1 VTLWNDISQEDR
13 PALPLSRR
21 LLTPVLVIERG
32 VEGNTLRL
40 EGRRRRRSGTLAV
53 PFPNPKQDWS
63 IHDGQIYLVAK
74 DVPRQFKQILAGTN
88 PNKLSLART
97 FEIYRNPTNF
107 EVELNDGVLTFDGD
121 EEKQASVPSGLQA
134 TLFPYQED
142 GFAWM
147 KHRAEQAGGFILADE
162 MGLGKTIQVIALLL
176 DMSLTQDKPA
186 LVVAPTT
193 LLTNWKNELLK
204 FAPSL
209 SHIIHRGG
217 SRTGIAS
224 GLKRSDITI
233 TTYDTLVQDRALFE
247 SLDWRCIVL
256 DEAQAVRNPETAR
269 RIALTGLRRDIFIP
283 MTGTPVE
290 TSLRDLWSLLD
301 LSIPGLLGSLD
312 EFEDNFDD
320 DPASAELLSKM
331 TGALV
336 LRRRVENVAKDL
348 PERIDI
354 DIPIDAPYSFYS
366 GYENLR
372 QEVLAKYPVA
382 GHLVAVNQLS
392 MFCAH
397 DALALR
403 DDETIDETI
412 SNISSQTLMTPKLEA
427 ALSLLEEAFA
437 NNRKVIV
444 FASFNG
450 LLGLIERASVK
461 LPEAYWNA
469 INGTTPQED
478 RQKIV
483 DAFTAY
489 DGPGCLVLNPK
500 AAGAGL
506 NITAATIVIHYTLYW
521 NPALEAQASAR
532 AHRRGQTEP
541 VRVYRLFYPD
551 TVEEIMIERSEYRA
565 EIGNITMKDSERNRA
580 DLDRALAKGIAI
592 K

>member
-1 VTLWNDISQEDR
+1 MTLWNDIPIVDR
-13 PALPLSRR
+13 PNLPVSTR

-32 VEGNTLRL
+32 MGGNTIRL
-40 EGRRRRRSGTLAV
+40 EGRRRRRLGNLAV
-53 PFPNPKQDWS
+53 SFSDASRDWS
-63 IHDGQIYLVAK
+63 IHDGQVYLVAN
-74 DVPRQFKQILAGTN
+74 DVPRQFKDLLSGSSSK
-88 PNKLSLART
+88 KLSLART
-97 FEIYRNPTNF
+97 FDIYRNSANF
-107 EVELNDGVLTFDGD
+107 EVELKDGVFAFDGKG
-121 EEKQASVPSGLQA
+121 ENRASVPSGLQA

-142 GFAWM
+142 GFTWM

-176 DMSLTQDKPA
+176 DMSVSPDRPA

-217 SRTGIAS
+217 SRTGVAS

-247 SLDWRCIVL
+247 SLDWRCVVL

-269 RIALTGLRRDIFIP
+269 RMALTRLRRDIFIP
-283 MTGTPVE
+283 MTGTPVA

-320 DPASAELLSKM
+320 DPESAELLSKM

-336 LRRRVENVAKDL
+336 LRRRVEDVAKDL

-354 DIPIDAPYSFYS
+354 DVPIDAPDSFYID
-366 GYENLR
+366 YENLR
-372 QEVLAKYPVA
+372 QEVLAQYPTA
-382 GHLVAVNQLS
+382 GQLVAVNQLS

-403 DDETIDETI
+403 EDETIEETI
-412 SNISSQTLMTPKLEA
+412 SNISSDSLMTPKLEA
-427 ALSLLEEAFA
+427 AVALLEAAFA

-450 LLGLIERASVK
+450 LLGLIERAGMT
-461 LPEAYWNA
+461 LPRAYWNA
-469 INGTTPQED
+469 INGTTQED

-483 DAFTAY
+483 DDFSAY
-489 DGPGCLVLNPK
+489 DGPACLILNPK

-565 EIGNITMKDSERNRA
+565 EIGNISMKDSELNRV
-580 DLDRALAKGIAI
+580 DLDRALAKGIARQ
-592 K
+592 

>member
-1 VTLWNDISQEDR
+1 MTLWDDI
-13 PALPLSRR
+13 PAEQKPIFPVSTR
-21 LLTPVLVIERG
+21 LLTPVLVIERDSD
-32 VEGNTLRL
+32 GNTVRL
-40 EGRRRRRSGTLAV
+40 EGRRNRRSGHLAV
-53 PFPNPKQDWS
+53 PFPDPSQDWS
-63 IHDGQIYLVAK
+63 VYEGQVYLVAK
-74 DVPRQFKQILAGTN
+74 DVPSQFQDLLSGSN

-97 FEIYRNPTNF
+97 FEIYRHPANF
-107 EVELNDGVLTFDGD
+107 QVELKDGVLTFDGKG
-121 EEKQASVPSGLQA
+121 ETQTPVPSGLQA

-176 DMSLTQDKPA
+176 DMSLSPDKPA

-209 SHIIHRGG
+209 SHIIHRG
-217 SRTGIAS
+217 SARTGVAS

-233 TTYDTLVQDRALFE
+233 TTYDTLVQDRTLFE
-247 SLDWRCIVL
+247 SLDWRCVIL

-301 LSIPGLLGSLD
+301 LSIPGLLGSLE

-336 LRRRVENVAKDL
+336 LRRRVEDVAKDL

-354 DIPIDAPYSFYS
+354 DVSIDAPDSFYS
-366 GYENLR
+366 GYEELR
-372 QEVLAKYPVA
+372 QEVLAKFPVA

-403 DDETIDETI
+403 NDETIDETI
-412 SNISSQTLMTPKLEA
+412 SNISSEALMTPKLEA
-427 ALSLLEEAFA
+427 TLALLEEAFL

-450 LLGLIERASVK
+450 LLGLIERASAK

-469 INGTTPQED
+469 INGTTLQED

-483 DAFTAY
+483 DDFSAY

-580 DLDRALAKGIAI
+580 DLDRALAKGIAR
-592 K
+592 